1 MPVKIQIQLDYR
13 ERAILEV
20 LRPMISASGKP
31 ELELAPPA
39 NLLVGDINLLVIGD
53 LGQTLRQ
60 LIIERKSYADLIAS
74 VKDGRYKEQKLRLQ
88 SACSQN
94 IWPTRFIYLVE
105 SGSAPEDQTTP
116 LFYGSWVSMALRDN
130 IPVIR
135 VLSMAEGARFITRL
149 ADRLIRDSNDL
160 IPDPRKSDKQYP
172 STATTTT
179 TSHDGNNSGGMESTI
194 RQIIITP
201 RGQQSVSASSV
212 GSNLEFGTEI
222 GGGEIDDGSVAPHL
236 GSETNDY
243 TRATSGDYTRAVI
256 GSIKTKK
263 GDNMTRELCHKTMLS
278 IIPGISAGLCEQI
291 LAGYGGSL
299 SQLIRSLELVEGG
312 TETKESRIAGL
323 AATEIRTSTGKT
335 RKLGPVLAQRIW
347 DYLAP
352 TN

>member
-1 MPVKIQIQLDYR
+1 MPLKIQIQLDYR
-13 ERAILEV
+13 ERTLLDM
-20 LRPMISASGKP
+20 LRPMLAAAGKS
-31 ELELAPPA
+31 ELELIAPG

-88 SACSQN
+88 STCSQN

-105 SGSAPEDQTTP
+105 SGSAPEDQTAS
-116 LFYGSWVSMALRDN
+116 LFYGSWVSMTLRDN

-160 IPDPRKSDKQYP
+160 IPDNLKSNKQYP
-172 STATTTT
+172 STAAVTN
-179 TSHDGNNSGGMESTI
+179 SADGNNLGSVDTTI

-201 RGQQSVSASSV
+201 RGQQPLSTSVVPNPESSV
-212 GSNLEFGTEI
+212 QVGGSER
-222 GGGEIDDGSVAPHL
+222 DDGVAAVL
-236 GSETNDY
+236 GYENN
-243 TRATSGDYTRAVI
+243 DYTRAVI
-256 GSIKTKK
+256 GGIKTKK

-278 IIPGISAGLCEQI
+278 IIPGISAGLCDQI
-291 LAGYGGSL
+291 LAGYGGSI
-299 SQLIRSLELVEGG
+299 SQLVRFLELTEGG
-312 TETKESRIAGL
+312 TETKESKIAAL
-323 AATEIRTSTGKT
+323 AFTEIRTSTGKT

-347 DYLAP
+347 EYLA
-352 TN
+352 